1 MAETSL
7 RSSHFS
13 PVIAIIGSGAVGST
27 IAYTLTV
34 KDLAS
39 EIMLIDINE
48 KKEEG
53 EVMDIGDAMCFVE
66 TGCIRGADFK
76 DARRADII
84 IVTAGA
90 SQKPGETRLD
100 LVQKNTA
107 IITSL
112 FKSIG
117 KLKPSTIIIVVTN
130 PVDVLTHVVQKISG
144 LAESH
149 VIGTG
154 TSLDTA
160 RLKSTLSDA
169 FGVSSHSIEGFVLG
183 EHGDSEF
190 VAWSSVRVGGVPV
203 THLPGFSAA
212 QANAIEN
219 KVKREAYEIIARK
232 GATFYGIALITTHI
246 VHAVIHDQKKVLPV
260 TTHLKNWNG
269 VSETYLG
276 APSVIGH
283 NGVEKVWPLALSKQ
297 EQKKLQKSAETIK
310 KYLAQI

>member
-1 MAETSL
+1 MIM
-7 RSSHFS
+7 SHFS

-48 KKEEG
+48 QKEQG

-66 TGCIRGADFK
+66 TGCINGADFK

-84 IVTAGA
+84 VITAGA
-90 SQKPGETRLD
+90 NQKPGETRLD
-100 LVQKNTA
+100 LVEKNTA
-107 IITSL
+107 IMKSL

-117 KLKPSTIIIVVTN
+117 RLKPSTIIIVVTN

-144 LAESH
+144 LSESH

-160 RLKSTLSDA
+160 RLKSTLSAA
-169 FGVSSHSIEGFVLG
+169 FGVSSHAVEGFVLG

-190 VAWSSVRVGGVPV
+190 VAWSSVRIGGVPI
-203 THLPGFSAA
+203 TQLPGFSAT
-212 QANAIEN
+212 QASAIED
-219 KVKREAYEIIARK
+219 KVKKEAYEIIARK
-232 GATFYGIALITTHI
+232 GATFYGIGLITTHI
-246 VHAVIHDQKKVLPV
+246 IHAVIHDQKKILPV

-269 VSETYLG
+269 VSNTFLG
-276 APSVIGH
+276 APSVVGK
-283 NGVEKVWPLALSKQ
+283 NGVEKIWPLALSKQ
-297 EQKKLQKSAETIK
+297 EQKKLQKSAEAIK
-310 KYLAQI
+310 KYLGRI